1 MLEDRKVYVY
11 ISLEKQDIFV
21 GTLWSHFRHGDET
34 ASFEYDKDWLANPN
48 AFSLEPSLELFP
60 GQYHT
65 KHKLFGAIGDS
76 APDRWGRTLMRNN
89 EIDMAK
95 AEKRSP
101 RTLNEIDYLLLVNDQ
116 TRQGALRFKSDISGT
131 FLSSSPTETVPP
143 LVKLPELLSA
153 AEKTSENK
161 ATPAEI
167 KLLLQPGSSLGGARP
182 KASVI
187 DTDGTLCIA
196 KFPKKDDNNNVVL
209 WEGVA
214 LDLAKRA
221 GIKTPEWKIITV
233 ANKKVIILKRF
244 DRQGEKRIPFL
255 SAMSMLGAEDGDD
268 NKYSCLDIADA
279 LIEHGASTNEDLE
292 ELWRRIVFSIAISN
306 TDDHL
311 RNHGFLYTGQ
321 QGWRLSPVYDVNP
334 NPDSQGFLHT
344 YISKTDNTADY
355 DIALSVCE
363 NFRVKLK
370 DAKEIINHI
379 KGIVSDFAVTAKRFN
394 VSASEI
400 ERMSHLFKI

>member
-1 MLEDRKVYVY
+1 M
-11 ISLEKQDIFV
+11 
-21 GTLWSHFRHGDET
+21 
-34 ASFEYDKDWLANPN
+34 
-48 AFSLEPSLELFP
+48 
-60 GQYHT
+60 
-65 KHKLFGAIGDS
+65 
-76 APDRWGRTLMRNN
+76 
-89 EIDMAK
+89 
-95 AEKRSP
+95 
-101 RTLNEIDYLLLVNDQ
+101 
-116 TRQGALRFKSDISGT
+116 
-131 FLSSSPTETVPP
+131 
-143 LVKLPELLSA
+143 
-153 AEKTSENK
+153 
-161 ATPAEI
+161 
-167 KLLLQPGSSLGGARP
+167 LQPGSSLGGACP

-187 DTDGTLCIA
+187 DTDGTLCSA

-268 NKYSCLDIADA
+268 NKYSYLDIADA

-344 YISKTDNTADY
+344 YISKVDNTADY

-363 NFRVKLK
+363 DFRVKLK
-370 DAKEIINHI
+370 YAKEIINHI
-379 KGIVSDFAVTAKRFN
+379 NGIVSDFAITAKWFY
-394 VSASEI
+394 VSAAEI
-400 ERMSHLFKI
+400 ERISNLIKI

>member
-65 KHKLFGAIGDS
+65 KHKLFGAIGAS
-76 APDRWGRTLMRNN
+76 APDRWGRMLMRNN
-89 EIDMAK
+89 EIDTAK

-116 TRQGALRFKSDISGT
+116 TRQGALRFKSDIPGT

-153 AEKTSENK
+153 AEKVSENK

-187 DTDGTLCIA
+187 DADGTLCIA

-268 NKYSCLDIADA
+268 NKYSYLDIADA
-279 LIEHGASTNEDLE
+279 LIEHGASTNEDLA
-292 ELWRRIVFSIAISN
+292 ELWCRIVFSIAISN

-321 QGWRLSPVYDVNP
+321 QGWRLSPVYDINP

-344 YISKTDNTADY
+344 YISKVDNTADY

-379 KGIVSDFAVTAKRFN
+379 KGIVSDFAITAKRFN
-394 VSASEI
+394 VSAAEI
-400 ERMSHLFKI
+400 ERMSYLFKI

>member
-1 MLEDRKVYVY
+1 M
-11 ISLEKQDIFV
+11 
-21 GTLWSHFRHGDET
+21 
-34 ASFEYDKDWLANPN
+34 
-48 AFSLEPSLELFP
+48 
-60 GQYHT
+60 
-65 KHKLFGAIGDS
+65 
-76 APDRWGRTLMRNN
+76 
-89 EIDMAK
+89 
-95 AEKRSP
+95 
-101 RTLNEIDYLLLVNDQ
+101 
-116 TRQGALRFKSDISGT
+116 
-131 FLSSSPTETVPP
+131 
-143 LVKLPELLSA
+143 
-153 AEKTSENK
+153 
-161 ATPAEI
+161 
-167 KLLLQPGSSLGGARP
+167 LQPGSSLGGARP

-214 LDLAKRA
+214 LDLAQRA

-268 NKYSCLDIADA
+268 NKYSYLDIADA

-334 NPDSQGFLHT
+334 NPDSQWLFT
-344 YISKTDNTADY
+344 YLY
-355 DIALSVCE
+355 
-363 NFRVKLK
+363 F
-370 DAKEIINHI
+370 
-379 KGIVSDFAVTAKRFN
+379 KG
-394 VSASEI
+394 
-400 ERMSHLFKI
+400 